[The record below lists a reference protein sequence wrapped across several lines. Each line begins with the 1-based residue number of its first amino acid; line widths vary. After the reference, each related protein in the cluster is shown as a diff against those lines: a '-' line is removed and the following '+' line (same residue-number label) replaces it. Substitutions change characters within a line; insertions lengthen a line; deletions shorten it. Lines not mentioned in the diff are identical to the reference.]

1 MIRTDHNRRRARAA
15 TARQDISNVEPIAR
29 SLHAFGPHPLGEL
42 LIELC
47 RDDADR
53 WARVERYAGMSLA
66 LVNFLGGEE
75 FPPRPD
81 LRVVGGQDHG

>member
-1 MIRTDHNRRRARAA
+1 MDHNRRRVRAA
-15 TARQDISNVEPIAR
+15 TTRRSITSVEPIAR
-29 SLHAFGPHPLGEL
+29 SLQALGPRPLGEL
-42 LIELC
+42 LIEL
-47 RDDADR
+47 RRNDPDR

-81 LRVVGGQDHG
+81 LRVVGGREP

>member
-1 MIRTDHNRRRARAA
+1 MVRTDHNRRHVRAA
-15 TARQDISNVEPIAR
+15 TTRQDISSVEPIAR
-29 SLHAFGPHPLGEL
+29 SLHAFGPRPLGEL

-47 RDDADR
+47 RDDPDR
-53 WARVERYAGMSLA
+53 WSRVERYAGMSLT

-81 LRVVGGQDHG
+81 LRVVGGREP